1 MFRRDKMTKE
11 NYLFTLYKGD
21 IVENRSFETITNDSD
36 AYEMARQLEKS
47 LKLDK
52 VLIFKQYVEWQW
64 VGELEN
70 GVLSWW

>member
-1 MFRRDKMTKE
+1 MTKE

-36 AYEMARQLEKS
+36 AYDMARQLEKG

-52 VLIFKQYVEWQW
+52 VLIFRQYVEWQW
-64 VGELEN
+64 IGELEN
-70 GVLSWW
+70 GELSK

>member
-1 MFRRDKMTKE
+1 MTKE

-21 IVENRSFETITNDSD
+21 VVENRSFETITNDSD
-36 AYEMARQLEKS
+36 AYEMARQLEKG

-52 VLIFKQYVEWQW
+52 VLIFRQYVEWQW

-70 GVLSWW
+70 GELSI

>member
-1 MFRRDKMTKE
+1 MTKE

-36 AYEMARQLEKS
+36 AYEMARELEKA

-52 VLIFKQYVEWQW
+52 VLIFRQYIEWQW

-70 GVLSWW
+70 GELSI

>member
-36 AYEMARQLEKS
+36 AYDMARQLEKG

-52 VLIFKQYVEWQW
+52 VLIFR
-64 VGELEN
+64 
-70 GVLSWW
+70 

>member
-1 MFRRDKMTKE
+1 MTKE

>member
-1 MFRRDKMTKE
+1 MTKE

-52 VLIFKQYVEWQW
+52 VLIFRQYVEWQW

-70 GVLSWW
+70 GELLIL

>member
-1 MFRRDKMTKE
+1 MESIMKHIYDI
-11 NYLFTLYKGD
+11 LFVL
-21 IVENRSFETITNDSD
+21 VCFETITNDSD

-52 VLIFKQYVEWQW
+52 VLIFRQYVEWQW

-70 GVLSWW
+70 GELSI

>member
-1 MFRRDKMTKE
+1 MTKE

-36 AYEMARQLEKS
+36 AYEMARQLEKG

-52 VLIFKQYVEWQW
+52 VLIFRQYVEWQW

-70 GVLSWW
+70 GELSI

>member
-36 AYEMARQLEKS
+36 AYDMARQLEKG

-52 VLIFKQYVEWQW
+52 VLIFRQYVEWQW
-64 VGELEN
+64 IGELEN
-70 GVLSWW
+70 GELSK

>member
-1 MFRRDKMTKE
+1 MTKE

-36 AYEMARQLEKS
+36 AYEMARQLEKG

-52 VLIFKQYVEWQW
+52 VLIFRQYIEWQW

-70 GVLSWW
+70 GEVSV

>member
-1 MFRRDKMTKE
+1 MTKE

-36 AYEMARQLEKS
+36 AYEMARQLEKG

-52 VLIFKQYVEWQW
+52 VLIFRQYIEWQW

-70 GVLSWW
+70 GEFSV

>member
-1 MFRRDKMTKE
+1 MTKE
-11 NYLFTLYKGD
+11 NSLFTLYKGD

-36 AYEMARQLEKS
+36 AYEMARQLEKG

-52 VLIFKQYVEWQW
+52 VLIFRQYIEWQW

-70 GVLSWW
+70 GELSV

>member
-1 MFRRDKMTKE
+1 MTKE

-36 AYEMARQLEKS
+36 AYDMARQLEKG

-52 VLIFKQYVEWQW
+52 VLIFRQYVEWQW

-70 GVLSWW
+70 GELSI